1 MVSLV
6 MLAEECEGSLDSE
19 IPNSVHYSKTMYVL
33 LDLVFGVVM
42 MILERSRSKGPHKKH
57 GARKRTPWVS
67 GNFLRHLNISPLT
80 LTSSTSMYAP
90 CGMCCVKSIV
100 HHSFSLSSI
109 ELLPSL
115 QSPLPLQLREILVF
129 TWRDGAHKAIQ

>member
-1 MVSLV
+1 
-6 MLAEECEGSLDSE
+6 MLAEECGGSLDSE

-67 GNFLRHLNISPLT
+67 VPAHLDFINVDVRTLR
-80 LTSSTSMYAP
+80 Y
-90 CGMCCVKSIV
+90 V
-100 HHSFSLSSI
+100 
-109 ELLPSL
+109 
-115 QSPLPLQLREILVF
+115 LR
-129 TWRDGAHKAIQ
+129 